1 MCEKG
6 PWVAGGTLG
15 TLPPALRGCSGERE
29 LGLGTQQSGCI
40 GQPLGIHVSP
50 GEVWRESLSR
60 VSKLQPKGQ
69 MLFSVACELR
79 MALHF

>member
-1 MCEKG
+1 MGGRRDPGDPASSSERLFWG
-6 PWVAGGTLG
+6 EGAGARDT
-15 TLPPALRGCSGERE
+15 AE
-29 LGLGTQQSGCI
+29 SGCI

-50 GEVWRESLSR
+50 REVWQESLSS
-60 VSKLQPKGQ
+60 VSKLQPRGQ